1 MKKILPVAVVTVFLW
16 AIPAQSMA
24 GVSVVS
30 SRSNIFY
37 GGGIS
42 ASFGTVDYVELSPMI
57 GMHLDSRTSVG
68 VSVLYRYRNDDRN
81 NRTVTTNDYGASLF
95 ARYRIIPSFYV
106 EAEYEYLDHE
116 YYRGSSNT
124 ERRQYHSFL
133 AGGGMST
140 PISSNAAMYMS
151 VLYNFSYD
159 EDDSP
164 YGDPWVVRFGVSVGF

>member
-1 MKKILPVAVVTVFLW
+1 MRRILSLTVFIAFLL
-16 AIPAQSMA
+16 AIPVQSIA
-24 GVSVVS
+24 GISVVS

-37 GGGIS
+37 GSGIS

-68 VSVLYRYRNDDRN
+68 TSILYRYRNDERN

-95 ARYRIIPSFYV
+95 ARYRIIPSFYI
-106 EAEYEYLDHE
+106 EADYEYLDHE
-116 YYRGSSNT
+116 YYGVGSDT
-124 ERRQYHSFL
+124 ERRKYHSFL
-133 AGGGMST
+133 AGGGMSS

-159 EDDSP
+159 ENDSP
-164 YGDPWVVRFGVSVGF
+164 YGDPWVVRFGISVGF

>member
-1 MKKILPVAVVTVFLW
+1 MKRILSIAVITTFLLVIPV
-16 AIPAQSMA
+16 QSAA

-42 ASFGTVDYVELSPMI
+42 ASFGAVDYVEVSPMI
-57 GMHLDSRTSVG
+57 GMHLASRVSVG
-68 VSVLYRYRNDDRN
+68 ASILYRYRNDERD

-95 ARYRIIPSFYV
+95 ARYRIAPPFYI
-106 EAEYEYLDHE
+106 EADYEYLDHE
-116 YYRGSSNT
+116 YYSGSSDT
-124 ERRQYHSFL
+124 ERRKYHGFL

-140 PISSNAAMYMS
+140 PVSSNAAMYMS

-159 EDDSP
+159 ENDSP
-164 YGDPWVVRFGVSVGF
+164 YGEPWVVRFGVSVGF

>member
-1 MKKILPVAVVTVFLW
+1 MSRAVHLAVLIAFLLGFST
-16 AIPAQSMA
+16 QSTA

-57 GMHLDSRTSVG
+57 GIHLDSRTSVG
-68 VSVLYRYRNDDRN
+68 TSILYRYRNDDRN

-95 ARYRIIPSFYV
+95 ARYRIIPSFYI
-106 EAEYEYLDHE
+106 EADYEYLDHE
-116 YYRGSSNT
+116 YYSGSSNT

-133 AGGGMST
+133 AGGGMSS

-151 VLYNFSYD
+151 VLYNFSYE

>member
-1 MKKILPVAVVTVFLW
+1 MNRTLSLTVFIAILL
-16 AIPAQSMA
+16 AIPAQSTA

-68 VSVLYRYRNDDRN
+68 TSILYRYRNDDRN
-81 NRTVTTNDYGASLF
+81 NRSVTTNDYGASLF
-95 ARYRIIPSFYV
+95 ARYRIIPSFYI
-106 EAEYEYLDHE
+106 EADYEYLDHE
-116 YYRGSSNT
+116 YYSGSSGT

-151 VLYNFSYD
+151 VLYNFSYE

-164 YGDPWVVRFGVSVGF
+164 YSDPWVVRFGVSIGF

>member
-1 MKKILPVAVVTVFLW
+1 MTRVLSLAVSSLLLLTIPV
-16 AIPAQSMA
+16 QSTA
-24 GVSVVS
+24 GASVVS

-42 ASFGTVDYVELSPMI
+42 ASFGAVDYVELSPMM
-57 GMHLDSRTSVG
+57 GVHLDPRTSAG
-68 VSVLYRYRNDDRN
+68 VSLLYRYRNNDRN
-81 NRTVTTNDYGASLF
+81 NRTVTTHDYGASLF
-95 ARYRIIPSFYV
+95 ARYRITPSFYI
-106 EAEYEYLDHE
+106 EADYEYLDHE
-116 YYRGSSNT
+116 YDSGSSNT

-133 AGGGMST
+133 AGGGMSS

-164 YGDPWVVRFGVSVGF
+164 YGDPWVVRFGISVGF